1 MSIAIGDQV
10 DFLFK
15 KALGYPE
22 TNIVSALAAEKG
34 YFSKPNIFTFQQM
47 AQEFPQTRLSNSDFI
62 LTTSPTDITVSN
74 VYRHKSYPYIVK
86 YENLTLESAVSGS
99 SNSFYSPYLKNLIPA
114 SITTDGFY
122 SYIVKTN
129 DLAFTITNDALYQ
142 YKQVIDPDSGVLF
155 FFTYPSY
162 SGASQVLTSQ
172 PPKVTFFRYEGL
184 IGNVGIATLEEF

>member
-99 SNSFYSPYLKNLIPA
+99 SNSFYSPYLKNLISP
-114 SITTDGFY
+114 SLTDDGFY
-122 SYIVKTN
+122 NYIIYTN
-129 DLAFTITNDALYQ
+129 DMANIITGDIAYVATHVLDA
-142 YKQVIDPDSGVLF
+142 DSGVLF

-162 SGASQVLTSQ
+162 SGTATVNSAQ
-172 PPKVTFFRYEGL
+172 PPKITFYRYQGL
-184 IGNVGIATLEEF
+184 TGNVGIASLQEF